1 MRIVDLIAKKRNG
14 GILSDT
20 EISTIIR
27 QFWTDELPDYQ
38 MAAMAMAIYYKG
50 LNSTELAVWTEAM
63 LHSGRVLDFSH
74 VNKVKVDKHST
85 GGVGDKISLPL
96 APLVASCGVAVPMIS
111 GRGLGHTGGTL
122 DKLESIPGFRTD
134 LSSARFSELVETL
147 GFALGGQTEE
157 ICPAD
162 KRLYALRDVTATVE
176 SIPLISS
183 SIMSKK
189 LAEGIDGL
197 VLDVKV
203 GAGAFMPNL
212 EAATELADTMIAIGQ
227 RMGTKVVALLTRMEA
242 PIGTMVGN
250 ALEVAESI
258 EVLRGGGPAET
269 RALTLALAKEM
280 LTIAG
285 IDPEKAAQN
294 LDNGKALR
302 AFEAII
308 EAQNGDPRVCEDLSR
323 LPQARS
329 RVAVRAQSSGV
340 ITSINARTVGLAAI
354 ELGAGRNQ
362 KTDVIDPAVG
372 IEMACS
378 PGQTVAVGDVLC
390 WLHHNDKGVDTATSR
405 LLSAFVTGDESYVET
420 PLILR
425 RRTG

>member
-14 GILSDT
+14 GVLTSA
-20 EISTIIR
+20 EISTVIH

-38 MAAMAMAIYYKG
+38 MSALAMAIYYQG
-50 LNSTELAVWTEAM
+50 LNPEELAVWTEAM

-74 VNKVKVDKHST
+74 VDKVKVDKHST

-134 LSSARFSELVETL
+134 LSSSEFGALVENL

-176 SIPLISS
+176 SIPLIAS

-212 EAATELADTMIAIGQ
+212 DAATELADTMISIGE
-227 RMGTKVVALLTRMEA
+227 RMGTKVVALLTRMQA

-258 EVLRGGGPAET
+258 EVLRGGGPSET
-269 RALTLALAKEM
+269 RALTLALAEEM

-285 IDPEKAAQN
+285 IDPHKAAEN
-294 LDNGKALR
+294 LDNGAALR

-308 EAQNGDPRVCEDLSR
+308 EAQHGDPRVCEDLKR
-323 LPQARS
+323 LPQARN
-329 RVAVRAQSSGV
+329 RVALRADSSGQL
-340 ITSINARTVGLAAI
+340 TSINAKAVGLAAI

-362 KTDVIDPAVG
+362 KADLIDPAVG
-372 IEMACS
+372 IEVVCTS
-378 PGQTVAVGDVLC
+378 GQQIAQGDLLC
-390 WLHHNDKGVDTATSR
+390 WIHHNDKGVEAATSR
-405 LLSAFVTGDESYVET
+405 LRTAFRIGDGPYVET

-425 RRTG
+425 RRAG

>member
-1 MRIVDLIAKKRNG
+1 LRIVDLIAKKRNG
-14 GILSDT
+14 GVLTSA
-20 EISTIIR
+20 EISTVIR

-38 MAAMAMAIYYKG
+38 MSALAMAVYYQG
-50 LNSTELAVWTEAM
+50 LNSEELAVWTEAM

-74 VNKVKVDKHST
+74 INKVKVDKHST

-134 LSSARFSELVETL
+134 LSSSEFGGLVEHL

-176 SIPLISS
+176 SIPLIAS

-203 GAGAFMPNL
+203 GAGAFMPTL
-212 EAATELADTMIAIGQ
+212 DAATELADTMISIGE
-227 RMGTKVVALLTRMEA
+227 RMGTKVIALLTRMEA

-258 EVLRGGGPAET
+258 EVLQGNGPSET
-269 RALTLALAKEM
+269 RALTLALAEEM

-285 IDPEKAAQN
+285 VDPRKAAEH
-294 LDNGKALR
+294 LDNGMALR

-308 EAQNGDPRVCEDLSR
+308 EAQHGDPRVCQDLTR
-323 LPQARS
+323 LPQAKV
-329 RVAVRAQSSGV
+329 RVALRAESSG
-340 ITSINARTVGLAAI
+340 ILTSINAKTVGLAAI

-362 KTDVIDPAVG
+362 KTDLIDPAVG
-372 IEMACS
+372 IEMACRS
-378 PGQTVAVGDVLC
+378 GDNIAKGDVLC
-390 WLHHNDKGVDTATSR
+390 WIHHNDKGVEAATSR
-405 LLSAFVTGDESYVET
+405 LSTAFDIGDGPYVET

-425 RRTG
+425 RRAG